1 MSEGEEQP
9 AREPVRG
16 VVVSHGAL
24 AAGLV
29 DAVDRITGLEAGV
42 LVPVSNHG
50 CGPDELARLVGEA
63 ASGGPAVIFADLHSG
78 SCALAARF
86 GCASQVD
93 VRVVCGVNLSMLLD
107 FVFHRDLPL
116 DELVPRL
123 VERGRD
129 AVRALPPSQRHVD
142 SSVPG

>member
-1 MSEGEEQP
+1 MSDGEGEP
-9 AREPVRG
+9 APERVRG
-16 VVVSHGAL
+16 VVVSHGTL

-50 CGPDELARLVGEA
+50 RGPDELARLVMEA
-63 ASGGPAVIFADLHSG
+63 AGDGPAVIFADLHSG

-86 GCASQVD
+86 GCSSQGNAQ
-93 VRVVCGVNLSMLLD
+93 VVCGVNLPMLLD

-123 VERGRD
+123 VKRGRE